1 MKTTNL
7 DRTRDTMHII
17 ATGAEVVMFSQA
29 KKKNNK
35 LGEITHSKVFNLDCD
50 KIYNGTFIK
59 KQTVCSCGCGQ
70 QLVLFHYDSCK
81 FSHTFFQAKL
91 EDIQSMSRNDYD
103 NNF

>member
-17 ATGAEVVMFSQA
+17 AKGAEVVMFSQA

-50 KIYNGTFIK
+50 KIYNGTFIQ
-59 KQTVCSCGCGQ
+59 KQTVCSRLRATTC
-70 QLVLFHYDSCK
+70 S
-81 FSHTFFQAKL
+81 FSL
-91 EDIQSMSRNDYD
+91 
-103 NNF
+103 